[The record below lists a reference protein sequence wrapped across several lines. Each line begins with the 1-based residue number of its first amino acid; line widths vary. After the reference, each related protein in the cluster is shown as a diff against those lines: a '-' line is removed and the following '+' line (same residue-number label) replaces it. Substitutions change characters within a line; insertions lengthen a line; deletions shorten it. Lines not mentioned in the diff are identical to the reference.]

1 MTIVPESIPRGAIVA
16 PLGQVCATTSH
27 VSPADPPHIQM
38 RGARL
43 HAITES
49 DCARTVRQS
58 LRSGMGGW
66 IITMNLDHLR
76 RLGRDDKYAEYQSH
90 ASIVVADGMPL
101 VWASLL
107 QGTPLPERVTG
118 SNLIWSLS
126 GMAASEGRSV
136 FLLGGNPGTAARA
149 AAALADRFPNLTIA
163 GVYCPPLDFEDDKA
177 ETARLA
183 EAVVDSQ
190 PDIVYVALGSPKQE
204 RIIDGLRHRLRS
216 TWWMGVGIAFS
227 FVAGEVPRAPVWMQ
241 RCGLEWLHRLT
252 RDPRRLAG
260 RYVLRGIP
268 FALVLLSSS
277 SLRRFQNSAH

>member
-1 MTIVPESIPRGAIVA
+1 MTTLPESFPRSALLA
-16 PLGQVCATTSH
+16 PPGQVCAR
-27 VSPADPPHIQM
+27 SPLVNPAEPPQIQL

-43 HAITES
+43 HAITER
-49 DCARTVRQS
+49 DCARAVGQS
-58 LRSGMGGW
+58 LRSGVGGW

-76 RLGRDDKYAEYQSH
+76 RFGRDEKYAQYQSH

-101 VWASLL
+101 VWASWL
-107 QGTPLPERVTG
+107 QGTRLPERVTG

-126 GMAASEGRSV
+126 GMAATEGRSV

-149 AAALADRFPNLTIA
+149 AAALVDRFPNLIIA
-163 GVYCPPLDFEDDKA
+163 GVYCPPLDFEHDKA

-183 EAVVDSQ
+183 KAVVDSQ

-204 RIIDGLRHRLRS
+204 RIIDGLRHRLAS

-227 FVAGEVPRAPVWMQ
+227 FVAGDVPRAPVWMQ

-252 RDPRRLAG
+252 HDPRRLAG

-268 FALVLLSSS
+268 FALVLLGSSS
-277 SLRRFQNSAH
+277 VRWFQNTAH